1 MLAGIV
7 AAFLGISSANYTK
20 NLIPDHLYVGSY
32 LLLAVFTFIPVI
44 FLFFNKNNETTKI
57 EFNNKYN
64 GRRLFEIIFQPRFL
78 QAVIAAAF
86 AYAIMSF

>member
-1 MLAGIV
+1 MEKIKKKKKKKDN
-7 AAFLGISSANYTK
+7 SKK
-20 NLIPDHLYVGSY
+20 ND
-32 LLLAVFTFIPVI
+32 
-44 FLFFNKNNETTKI
+44 LFFYKNKETTKI

-86 AYAIMSF
+86 A